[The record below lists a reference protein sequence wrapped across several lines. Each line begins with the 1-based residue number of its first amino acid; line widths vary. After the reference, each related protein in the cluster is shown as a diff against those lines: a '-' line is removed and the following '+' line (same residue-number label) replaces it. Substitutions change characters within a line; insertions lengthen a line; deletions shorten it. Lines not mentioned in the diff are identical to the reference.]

1 MKKLTGE
8 TKLLLIMGLIVL
20 LGGGFL
26 ALAPQNQDS
35 PLPPGQTPVP
45 EATPK
50 SMTKDEFEK
59 LLNAPG
65 AHVEGSPTAD
75 LAVIEFGDV
84 ECSSCRYA
92 FDKFGHKFGKEVS
105 AQLSFH
111 HLPLDIHQFGKPCAL
126 ALEAADM
133 QGKFWPLFDAL
144 FTDQSAALSEDFIQ
158 TKARNTGLDLAKFEA
173 DRKGAEA
180 AERVKADIALGEKM
194 GVTRTPTFF
203 VLNRKD
209 GTVKVAVGPREF
221 MKAFQGI
228 PGIPTPEP
236 ERPKLSPPKP

>member
-26 ALAPQNQDS
+26 ALAPQNGNNPLS
-35 PLPPGQTPVP
+35 PGSTPAP

-50 SMTKDEFEK
+50 PPSKEAFEK
-59 LLNAPG
+59 LFSGNG
-65 AHVEGSPTAD
+65 AHVEGSATAD

-92 FDKFGHKFGKEVS
+92 YDKFGKKFGKEIPV
-105 AQLSFH
+105 QLSFR

-126 ALEAADM
+126 ALEAAGN
-133 QGKFWPLFDAL
+133 QGKFWELYHAL
-144 FTDQSAALSEDFIQ
+144 YAEPSMLLNMEVIQ
-158 TKARNTGLDLAKFEA
+158 EKAKSVGLDMAKFET
-173 DRKGAEA
+173 DRKSAESVK
-180 AERVKADIALGEKM
+180 RVEDDMKLGETL

-209 GTVKVAVGPREF
+209 GTVRTAVGPREF
-221 MKAFQGI
+221 VKAFQGT
-228 PGIPTPEP
+228 PGLPTPEP
-236 ERPKLSPPKP
+236 EKKP